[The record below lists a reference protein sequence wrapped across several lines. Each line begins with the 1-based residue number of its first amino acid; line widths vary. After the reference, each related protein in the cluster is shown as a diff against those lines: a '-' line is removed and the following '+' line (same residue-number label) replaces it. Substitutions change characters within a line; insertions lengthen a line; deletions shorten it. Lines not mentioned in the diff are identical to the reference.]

1 MKLFSLFKDRKIKPA
16 WQYETDGQLWRMLFS
31 DSGRIVGEDR
41 DEEKKEVTF
50 FCLDEVSGKV
60 LWNHVSLSEHWW
72 IGIETLYDGIVYLH
86 EYVKPDLPQHK
97 GIIALEIESG
107 TILWRNDE
115 LLPLFVAH
123 DNFYAAK
130 ETFEKRVYYELN
142 TRTGEIQREFS
153 QSDENPDPSRREK
166 GIGNQDIVFPEV
178 IDNGIEDA
186 NRLWETIRSH
196 CDVKKVVGNI
206 ECIQR
211 EDLLFFNYHER
222 VSNLSA
228 DPPIL
233 KNIFKV
239 VDTKWNQVVYSEP
252 LNERV
257 LAPAPDSFFLK
268 GLQLFY
274 VKNKNRLVVIPLTEF
289 GQDRRLPKEGHSPQ

>member
-1 MKLFSLFKDRKIKPA
+1 MKLFSLFKDRGIKPA

-50 FCLDEVSGKV
+50 FCLDEVRGKV
-60 LWNHVSLSEHWW
+60 LWNHVGLSERWW

-97 GIIALEIESG
+97 RIIALDIESG

-115 LLPLFVAH
+115 LLPLFVAR
-123 DNFYAAK
+123 DKFYAAK
-130 ETFEKRVYYELN
+130 ETFEKRIYYELN
-142 TRTGEIQREFS
+142 TRTGEIEREFS
-153 QSDENPDPSRREK
+153 EIDENLDPSWGEK
-166 GIGNQDIVFPEV
+166 GIRNQDIEFPEV
-178 IDNGIEDA
+178 MQNSGGDS
-186 NRLWETIRSH
+186 NRLWETVGAH
-196 CDVKKVVGNI
+196 CDVKKAVGDI
-206 ECIQR
+206 EYIQR
-211 EDLLFFNYHER
+211 ENLLFFNYHER

-239 VDTKWNQVVYSEP
+239 VETKRNRVVYSEA

-257 LAPAPDSFFLK
+257 LAPAPDSFFFK
-268 GLQLFY
+268 GSQLFY
-274 VKNKNRLVVIPLTEF
+274 VKNKNLLSAIRLNKF
-289 GQDRRLPKEGHSPQ
+289 AQDRRLPKEVQSPQ

>member
-1 MKLFSLFKDRKIKPA
+1 MKPFSLFKDRKIKPA

-41 DEEKKEVTF
+41 DEGKKEVTF
-50 FCLDEVSGKV
+50 FCLDEASGKV
-60 LWNHVSLSEHWW
+60 LWNHVGLSEHWW
-72 IGIETLYDGIVYLH
+72 IGIETLYDGIVFLH

-97 GIIALEIESG
+97 RIIALDIESG
-107 TILWRNDE
+107 TIIWRNDE

-123 DNFYAAK
+123 DKFYAAK

-142 TRTGEIQREFS
+142 ARTGEIEREFS
-153 QSDENPDPSRREK
+153 QGDENPDPSWREE
-166 GIGNQDIVFPEV
+166 GISSQDVEFPEV
-178 IDNGIEDA
+178 IDNEVEEE

-206 ECIQR
+206 EYIQR
-211 EDLLFFNYHER
+211 EGVLFFNYHER

-228 DPPIL
+228 DPPLL

-239 VDTKWNQVVYSEP
+239 VDIERNRVVYSEP

-268 GLQLFY
+268 GRQLFY
-274 VKNKNRLVVIPLTEF
+274 VKNKNRLVAIPLTEF
-289 GQDRRLPKEGHSPQ
+289 SQDRRFQKEGHSPQ

>member
-1 MKLFSLFKDRKIKPA
+1 
-16 WQYETDGQLWRMLFS
+16 
-31 DSGRIVGEDR
+31 
-41 DEEKKEVTF
+41 
-50 FCLDEVSGKV
+50 
-60 LWNHVSLSEHWW
+60 
-72 IGIETLYDGIVYLH
+72 
-86 EYVKPDLPQHK
+86 
-97 GIIALEIESG
+97 LEIESG

>member
-1 MKLFSLFKDRKIKPA
+1 MKLFSLFKDRKIKPG
-16 WQYETDGQLWRMLFS
+16 WQYKTDGQLWRMLFS

-41 DEEKKEVTF
+41 DEGKKEVTF
-50 FCLDEVSGKV
+50 FCLDEVNGEV
-60 LWNHVSLSEHWW
+60 LWNRVGMSEHWW

-97 GIIALEIESG
+97 RIIALDIELG

-123 DNFYAAK
+123 DKFYAAK
-130 ETFEKRVYYELN
+130 ETFERRIYYELN
-142 TRTGEIQREFS
+142 TRTGKIEREFS
-153 QSDENPDPSRREK
+153 QIDENFDPSWREK
-166 GIGNQDIVFPEV
+166 GIGNQDIEFPEV
-178 IDNGIEDA
+178 MKDSGGDS
-186 NRLWETIRSH
+186 NRLWETVGAH

-206 ECIQR
+206 EYIQR
-211 EDLLFFNYHER
+211 EGLLFFNYHEQ
-222 VSNLSA
+222 VSNLST

-239 VDTKWNQVVYSEP
+239 VDTKRNRVVYSES

-268 GLQLFY
+268 GLELFY
-274 VKNKNRLVVIPLTEF
+274 VKNKNLLSAIQLNEF
-289 GQDRRLPKEGHSPQ
+289 AQDRRLPKEGHSPQ

>member
-1 MKLFSLFKDRKIKPA
+1 MKLLSLFKDRKIKPA
-16 WQYETDGQLWRMLFS
+16 WQYETDGQLWRMFFS
-31 DSGRIVGEDR
+31 DTGRIVGEDR

-50 FCLDEVSGKV
+50 FSLDEVSGKV
-60 LWNHVSLSEHWW
+60 LWNRASLSEHWW

-97 GIIALEIESG
+97 KIIALDIESG

-123 DNFYAAK
+123 DKFYAAK
-130 ETFEKRVYYELN
+130 ETFEKRIYYELS
-142 TRTGEIQREFS
+142 TRTGEIEREFS
-153 QSDENPDPSRREK
+153 ESNENLDPSWREK
-166 GIGNQDIVFPEV
+166 GISNQDIVFPEV
-178 IDNGIEDA
+178 MKSSGADS
-186 NRLWETIRSH
+186 NRLWETVGAH

-206 ECIQR
+206 EYIQR
-211 EDLLFFNYHER
+211 EDVLFFNYYER

-233 KNIFKV
+233 TNVLKV
-239 VDTKWNQVVYSEP
+239 VDTKRNRVVYSEP

-268 GLQLFY
+268 GMQLFY
-274 VKNKNRLVVIPLTEF
+274 VKNKNLLMAIRLNEF
-289 GQDRRLPKEGHSPQ
+289 GQNGMLQKEGHSPQ

>member
-1 MKLFSLFKDRKIKPA
+1 MKLFSLFKDRGIKPA

-50 FCLDEVSGKV
+50 FCLDEVRGKV
-60 LWNHVSLSEHWW
+60 LWNHVGLSERWW

-97 GIIALEIESG
+97 RIIALDLESG

-123 DNFYAAK
+123 DKFYAAK
-130 ETFEKRVYYELN
+130 ETFERRVYYELN
-142 TRTGEIQREFS
+142 MRTGEIEREFS
-153 QSDENPDPSRREK
+153 QSEENLDPSWREK
-166 GIGNQDIVFPEV
+166 GIGNQDVEFPEV
-178 IDNGIEDA
+178 IDNGVESA
-186 NRLWETIRSH
+186 NRLWETIGSH

-206 ECIQR
+206 EYIQR

-222 VSNLSA
+222 VTSLSA

-233 KNIFKV
+233 RNIFKV
-239 VDTKWNQVVYSEP
+239 VNTKRNRLMYSEP
-252 LNERV
+252 LNEGV
-257 LAPAPDSFFLK
+257 LAPASDSFFLK
-268 GLQLFY
+268 GSQLFY
-274 VKNKNRLVVIPLTEF
+274 VKNKNLLSAIQLNEF
-289 GQDRRLPKEGHSPQ
+289 AQDRRLPKEGHSPQ